1 MKIPDRYE
9 IGGIGGGI
17 NLPKSDRAKDREA
30 TQSID
35 EPKRDDQVTV
45 STVAKEIARLQV
57 DVSKIPEVRTDIVD
71 KIQHAIN
78 TNTYNVKGEAVAG
91 KMLKEVLIDSFI

>member
-1 MKIPDRYE
+1 MRINESQE
-9 IGGIGGGI
+9 IGII
-17 NLPKSDRAKDREA
+17 NIQKNDKPKEKEAAK
-30 TQSID
+30 SVD
-35 EPKRDDQVTV
+35 ESTKTDHVTF
-45 STVAKEIARLQV
+45 SQNAREIASLQV

-78 TNTYNVKGEAVAG
+78 SNTYNVKGEAIAG

>member
-17 NLPKSDRAKDREA
+17 NLQKNEKAKDKEVV
-30 TQSID
+30 QSVD
-35 EPKRDDQVTV
+35 EPQKGDQITV
-45 STVAKEIARLQV
+45 STAAKEIARLQV
-57 DVSKIPEVRTDIVD
+57 DVSKIPDVRTDIVD

-91 KMLKEVLIDSFI
+91 KLLKEVLIDSFI

>member
-1 MKIPDRYE
+1 MKIPERYE
-9 IGGIGGGI
+9 TSNVGGAI
-17 NLPKSDRAKDREA
+17 NLQKNEKPKDKEA
-30 TQSID
+30 SESVD
-35 EPKRDDQVTV
+35 ERQRNDQVTV
-45 STVAKEIARLQV
+45 SKAAKEIARLQT

-78 TNTYNVKGEAVAG
+78 SNTYNVKGEAVAG